1 MKKPLAFVDVE
12 TTGLNPQLHEIIEI
26 SIIKVCPIHGTT
38 NFTRKITP
46 LHIEYADTKAL
57 EINGYNKKEWQDSE
71 DCEMVMSKVSDML
84 AGCTLVGH
92 NIRFDEE
99 FIAETCFRHGIKTRY
114 NRRLIDTV
122 TLAHEHLYH
131 LESVSMDSI
140 RKYLVAVGKAELVL
154 EACEAPI
161 ASTEPVI
168 ESKPTD
174 SDEVD
179 FSQMTKSQIETYG
192 RKLGI
197 ELDRRKNKTDLIA
210 KLEEFISKQEE
221 S

>member
-1 MKKPLAFVDVE
+1 MIAGVPTNSGTIVDVKE
-12 TTGLNPQLHEIIEI
+12 QTGQYL
-26 SIIKVCPIHGTT
+26 
-38 NFTRKITP
+38 
-46 LHIEYADTKAL
+46 
-57 EINGYNKKEWQDSE
+57 
-71 DCEMVMSKVSDML
+71 
-84 AGCTLVGH
+84 
-92 NIRFDEE
+92 
-99 FIAETCFRHGIKTRY
+99 IAVE
-114 NRRLIDTV
+114 
-122 TLAHEHLYH
+122 
-131 LESVSMDSI
+131 
-140 RKYLVAVGKAELVL
+140 KAELAV
-154 EACEAPI
+154 EVCEAPI

-192 RKLGI
+192 RSLGI